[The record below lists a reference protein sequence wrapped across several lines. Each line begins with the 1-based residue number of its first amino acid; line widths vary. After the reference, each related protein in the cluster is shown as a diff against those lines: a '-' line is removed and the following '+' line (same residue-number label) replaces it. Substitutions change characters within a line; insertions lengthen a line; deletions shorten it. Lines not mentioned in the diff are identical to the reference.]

1 MSRRPMPPGWAPPPL
16 WAVPRAWAGER
27 AFVLCGGPSLRA
39 QRHLV
44 PQLRGR
50 VVAVKEGVL
59 LRPDADVAFFAGEHC
74 EAIAPPLLAA
84 FRGTHVVVR
93 GKGHPVFPPTSRRV
107 WRTLTHDLW
116 STDPTMVAGYDA
128 GTSAIN
134 LAMLLGAAEVVL
146 LGYDM
151 GGRRW
156 FTPEE
161 RRHPVPVIPAA
172 DFARHMAPLPG
183 LANHAELL
191 GVRIVNCSPT
201 SRVTCFER
209 QPLEAFL

>member
-1 MSRRPMPPGWAPPPL
+1 MKVSTTRGWAPPPL
-16 WAVPRAWAGER
+16 WSVPREWAAER
-27 AFVLCGGPSLRA
+27 AFVLCGGASLRT

-50 VVAVKEGVL
+50 VIAVKEGVL
-59 LRPDADVAFFAGEHC
+59 LRPDADVAFFAGEQC
-74 EAIAPPLLAA
+74 DVIAPPLLGA
-84 FRGTHVVVR
+84 FRGTHAVVR
-93 GKGHPVFPPTSRRV
+93 GKGHPVFPATVRRL
-107 WRTLTHDLW
+107 WRTVTHDLW
-116 STDPTMVAGYDA
+116 SLDPTMVAGFDA

-134 LAMLLGAAEVVL
+134 VALLFGAAEIVL

-151 GGRRW
+151 TGGRW
-156 FTPEE
+156 FAGE
-161 RRHPVPVIPAA
+161 RAHPLPIIPQS
-172 DFARHMAPLPG
+172 DFDRHMAPLPG